1 LIKCGVS
8 VALSL
13 LFILACGDRSSP
25 LPRPHQYPRID
36 FPKEREPTKVQL
48 DDCPF
53 VLKIPSYAS
62 ISKTTSRWEK
72 IKDGACWFDI
82 QVHPF
87 DAAIHCSYISIEEEI
102 ALDKLIDDAFNMA
115 SKHNVKA
122 SHREQYQFQT
132 PRGYEGV
139 SFKIMGPVATP
150 YQFYVTDKKN
160 HFLRGSLYFNEKVER
175 DSIEPVIEYLEKD
188 VDFILASLDW
198 PE

>member
-36 FPKEREPTKVQL
+36 FPKER
-48 DDCPF
+48 
-53 VLKIPSYAS
+53 
-62 ISKTTSRWEK
+62 
-72 IKDGACWFDI
+72 DGACWFDI